1 MNSDQHGQAFKN
13 EQFRRF
19 LRAQEQYGADDPAG
33 GIELEDESL
42 TFAGA
47 TLTEPGANVPPT
59 AEVCLHLTLPPDPL
73 HLLQPTSR
81 PVCLTSE

>member
-1 MNSDQHGQAFKN
+1 MNDDQSGQAFKN

-19 LRAQEQYGADDPAG
+19 LKTQGQHEADDPAG

-47 TLTEPGANVPPT
+47 TLTEPGNTLPST
-59 AEVCLHLTLPPDPL
+59 AEICLQLTLPSDPL
-73 HLLQPTSR
+73 HLLRPTSR
-81 PVCLTSE
+81 PTCLTPD